1 MRGGKRMGGDED
13 AFGDEVSRGRAS
25 RNETVGGQ
33 KRKLSRMAKRLLLGF
48 VGLLTLFALLVAYL
62 THGFLWSVYVPIY
75 SQLLHSIPSPPGLM
89 SETDRLTVNPELPW
103 GYRRY
108 EVDMSHEETVRF
120 FVTELPPTGW
130 ELLEHREMS
139 GESEARPGVHLR
151 VNKILLSKHQKYWL
165 IVNVFTETNAEGVRT
180 DNTEVT
186 LEIHRDEK
194 SAFSRY

>member
-1 MRGGKRMGGDED
+1 MRGGKRMGGDEG
-13 AFGDEVSRGRAS
+13 AFGEEVSRGRAS

-48 VGLLTLFALLVAYL
+48 VGLLFLFALSGAYL

-108 EVDMSHEETVRF
+108 EVDMSHEETVKF
-120 FVTELPPTGW
+120 FVTELPPAGW
-130 ELLEHREMS
+130 DLLEHREMS

-151 VNKILLSKHQKYWL
+151 VDKILLSKHQKYWL
-165 IVNVFTETNAEGVRT
+165 IVNVSTDTNAEGVRT